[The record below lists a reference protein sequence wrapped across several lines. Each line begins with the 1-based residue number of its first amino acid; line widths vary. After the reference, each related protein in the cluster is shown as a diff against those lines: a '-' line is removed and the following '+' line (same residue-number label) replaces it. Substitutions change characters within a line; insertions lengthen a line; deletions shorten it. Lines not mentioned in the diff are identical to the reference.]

1 MSTVISNLY
10 VAITSCQKLKTHHA
24 LIHSKTSLPWK
35 ILFKKL
41 FESILSFYAD
51 VTSCIK

>member
-24 LIHSKTSLPWK
+24 LIRNKTYHNGKFCSKNY
-35 ILFKKL
+35 
-41 FESILSFYAD
+41 LSQF
-51 VTSCIK
+51 